1 MSSYCSRQG
10 IHMQPVRFLFDF
22 MRIGPNRTPQ
32 ALEMEDGDII
42 DVLVEQQG
50 DQAVQV

>member
-1 MSSYCSRQG
+1 
-10 IHMQPVRFLFDF
+10 

-50 DQAVQV
+50 D